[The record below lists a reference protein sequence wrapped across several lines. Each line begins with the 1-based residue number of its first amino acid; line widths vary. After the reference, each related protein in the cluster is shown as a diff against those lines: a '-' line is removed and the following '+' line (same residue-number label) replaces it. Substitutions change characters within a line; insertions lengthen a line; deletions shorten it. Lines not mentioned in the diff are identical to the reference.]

1 MIKIMIV
8 DDHLIYRDG
17 LRVAFKD
24 KKDLKIMAE
33 AENGKIAL
41 QKLDT
46 VEIDIVLLD
55 IRMPVLDGIATLG
68 RIKSQFPKVKVI
80 ILTGYEDVNVFSK
93 AMSLKTDGFI
103 LKSATAQIIFQTIH
117 DVMEG
122 KVIVSPKL
130 LRNTTDYR
138 NLRYEL
144 TDEDLDVLTRIA
156 KGERTSK
163 IAGDLH
169 FGERTIKSHLTNIY
183 EKLGVNSRVAAVAKV
198 MQLGLIK
205 L

>member
-8 DDHLIYRDG
+8 DDHPIYRDG

-169 FGERTIKSHLTNIY
+169 FDERTIKSHLTNIY

>member
-8 DDHLIYRDG
+8 DDHPIYRDG

-68 RIKSQFPKVKVI
+68 ELR
-80 ILTGYEDVNVFSK
+80 VNFRK
-93 AMSLKTDGFI
+93 
-103 LKSATAQIIFQTIH
+103 
-117 DVMEG
+117 
-122 KVIVSPKL
+122 
-130 LRNTTDYR
+130 
-138 NLRYEL
+138 
-144 TDEDLDVLTRIA
+144 
-156 KGERTSK
+156 
-163 IAGDLH
+163 
-169 FGERTIKSHLTNIY
+169 
-183 EKLGVNSRVAAVAKV
+183 
-198 MQLGLIK
+198 
-205 L
+205 